1 MSSEL
6 IERLERELVEL
17 VRSFPAKVGVG
28 FKDLKTGAEYYINGR
43 ERFLTASVFKVFV
56 LVELYNQVIKGE
68 LDLGRRYRISEGVKV
83 LGSGILKELDEGL
96 QPTLRDLAKL
106 MMILS
111 DNTATDIIMELLGRE
126 RISRTVREVLGLR
139 ETRVCLTTREIL
151 LDIAGAD
158 DWETAKKNFEE
169 MKINKGGRWETD
181 LEHNDVTTP
190 EEMVRTLELLYRGE
204 VLTPEACREILE
216 IMKACQT
223 GEARIKRYLPHGV
236 KVAHKTGTMP
246 GVVNDAGVVFTDKGD
261 YVLVVFI
268 NGLDYE
274 KLQFVPLGEELIA
287 QISKKV
293 YDVYTGTD
301 LT

>member
-1 MSSEL
+1 MSSKL
-6 IERLERELVEL
+6 TERLGGELVNL
-17 VRSFPAKVGVG
+17 VKSFPAKVGVG
-28 FKDLKTGAEYYINGR
+28 FKDLKTGVEYYINGR

-56 LVELYNQVIKGE
+56 LIELYNQVVRGE
-68 LDLGRRYRISEGVKV
+68 LDLRRRYRISEKVKV

-111 DNTATDIIMELLGRE
+111 DNTATDIIMELLGKE
-126 RISRTVREVLGLR
+126 RINRTLMEVLGLR
-139 ETRVCLTTREIL
+139 ETRVYLTTGEIL
-151 LDIAGAD
+151 LDMAGAN
-158 DWETAKKNFEE
+158 DWETARRNFEE

-181 LEHNDVTTP
+181 LEYNNVTTP
-190 EEMVRTLELLYRGE
+190 EEMVRTLELLYRGK

-223 GEARIKRYLPHGV
+223 GEARIKRYLPHNV

-246 GVVNDAGVVFTDKGD
+246 GVVNDAGIVFTEKGD

-268 NGLDYE
+268 NGLNYE
-274 KLQFVPLGEELIA
+274 KLQYVPLGEEFIA

-293 YDVYTGTD
+293 YDVYMA

>member
-1 MSSEL
+1 MSSKL
-6 IERLERELVEL
+6 IERLESELVNL
-17 VRSFPAKVGVG
+17 VKSFPAKVGVG

-56 LVELYNQVIKGE
+56 LIELYNQVVKGE
-68 LDLGRRYRISEGVKV
+68 LDLRRRYRISEKLKV

-111 DNTATDIIMELLGRE
+111 DNTATDIIMELLGKD
-126 RISRTVREVLGLR
+126 RINRTVREVLGLR
-139 ETRVCLTTREIL
+139 ETRVYLTTGEIL
-151 LDIAGAD
+151 LDMAGAN
-158 DWETAKKNFEE
+158 DWVTARRNFEE
-169 MKINKGGRWETD
+169 MRINKGGKWETD
-181 LEHNDVTTP
+181 LEYNNVTTP

-223 GEARIKRYLPHGV
+223 GEARIKRYLPYNV

-246 GVVNDAGVVFTDKGD
+246 GVVNDAGIVFTEKGD

-268 NGLDYE
+268 NGLNYE
-274 KLQFVPLGEELIA
+274 KLQYVPLGG
-287 QISKKV
+287 SS
-293 YDVYTGTD
+293 
-301 LT
+301 